1 MAQWVKV
8 GNIRG
13 PAGEIPDVSDFVKF
27 TYPSEG
33 NPTIKFSRESQDYP
47 AEISLTTSGHPRI
60 TVADPK
66 FNLTAGIGVG
76 SGQAH
81 VIING
86 KMITGFI
93 DEIKSNS
100 RNDTLP
106 TTLGLKNYTAGM
118 VKATTDEEHGT
129 GASLLTSDGKVVD
142 SVVFPGTDESIASL
156 GSDYFFINKDTNTV
170 EFNVT
175 DYEGLKR
182 ATAAFYVKNA
192 ADEVTSYLELGC
204 SNENQTNVG
213 TEGNPV
219 DLLYAA
225 DLDDAATDKRVP
237 NKKYVDDA
245 IAAIPK
251 PDLSRVV
258 KLNDETNNANFADG
272 SGRVEG
278 ITIRP
283 VNNGHAVVSTVN
295 VSDGQSTGGY
305 VSVGSNTDGLGM
317 YVTDHPFIRH
327 VVDGSV
333 TDYTISDE
341 ISEGT
346 NTLATGK
353 AVADYVEANSP
364 DLSGY
369 LPKTGGTLTGNV
381 DLNTGTAEPNL
392 SIKRTVDGGTTEV
405 EGRLRI
411 DSDGVVGLRSIVGG
425 TTVNNLY
432 LEQTQTRFTKPLSV
446 ASGGV
451 PQDGTVGQILK
462 KGQNGAEWVDSIVVD
477 ATVADVAARESVAV
491 VDDPANPTSGIVLKT
506 DSETDKTIITGVGDN
521 KVDEIYIS
529 DLDESATDDRVVN
542 KKYVDDAIDNSGHVK
557 AMGSSF
563 SGSPVVIPY
572 YKSGMVPNFVFV
584 DSDVITG
591 FGTLTLN
598 NEKHG
603 GVAVFDGS
611 GVYNGFI
618 APTNDPDNA
627 KWYINGKE
635 IYSATDDASTGDI
648 NALATAKAVKDA
660 VDGIDIPDISS
671 MLSIEGDN
679 NVLHVT
685 NNGVSEPTY
694 FRVCTSVDTMYTN
707 IGSGAVIASANGG
720 ESKIEAQN
728 TSNGGYARLV
738 GRYDDTALIE
748 TNGELKISDKSVSSI
763 TDDASSGSATA
774 LTTAKAVKD
783 YADGL
788 VSFVTDEQIDEYLEY
803 DPSVTIPFDLIN
815 NDMGTC
821 SCSIDETGTVSVF
834 GGTISWDSDLNTAY
848 NTWAT
853 IPDVTVP
860 TAYRPTSD
868 TIFDDA
874 ANSGGTYWYDVRFN
888 ADGTIDIRR
897 NNYPSYPPSYITNI
911 AISGKHTYQSTPPAQ
926 EGEGAP
932 DLGNGIMTAEQV
944 LSRLGGGSV
953 EKLFEGSTTGSYT
966 IQNGAEYKL
975 FAIEVETTDAWG
987 FVMAPLGSSEWHKT
1001 MITSNRY
1008 LNVRAVQS
1016 SKTVIIYLSSG
1027 GTAYIRTIYGIK

>member
-13 PAGEIPDVSDFVKF
+13 PAGEIPDVSEFVKF
-27 TYPSEG
+27 THNSTE
-33 NPTIKFSRESQDYP
+33 K
-47 AEISLTTSGHPRI
+47 EISFSSDPDASNRNIRLVTGPGNAFLGIVDNNKNQRVGFGAGSGHVFLNFSGKLI
-60 TVADPK
+60 TDP
-66 FNLTAGIGVG
+66 L
-76 SGQAH
+76 
-81 VIING
+81 
-86 KMITGFI
+86 

-100 RNDTLP
+100 RNDSFP

-118 VKATTDEEHGT
+118 VKATTDEEYGT

-175 DYEGLKR
+175 DFEGLKR

-192 ADEVTSYLELGC
+192 EDEVTSYLELGC

-245 IAAIPK
+245 IAAIP
-251 PDLSRVV
+251 D
-258 KLNDETNNANFADG
+258 
-272 SGRVEG
+272 
-278 ITIRP
+278 
-283 VNNGHAVVSTVN
+283 
-295 VSDGQSTGGY
+295 
-305 VSVGSNTDGLGM
+305 
-317 YVTDHPFIRH
+317 
-327 VVDGSV
+327 
-333 TDYTISDE
+333 
-341 ISEGT
+341 
-346 NTLATGK
+346 
-353 AVADYVEANSP
+353 P

-369 LPKTGGTLTGNV
+369 LPKTGGTLTGNI

-392 SIKRTVDGGTTEV
+392 SIKRTVDGGTTAV

-446 ASGGV
+446 GSGGV

-506 DSETDKTIITGVGDN
+506 DPETDKTIITGVGDK
-521 KVDEIYIS
+521 KVDEIHIS
-529 DLDESATDDRVVN
+529 DLDSTATDDRVVN
-542 KKYVDDAIDNSGHVK
+542 KKYVDDAIDNSGHIK
-557 AMGSSF
+557 ANVQDLFGQS
-563 SGSPVVIPY
+563 VVMPMIANTTST
-572 YKSGMVPNFVFV
+572 KMAPNFIFSAN
-584 DSDVITG
+584 DRFAA

-598 NEKHG
+598 NEIYG
-603 GVAVFDGS
+603 GVAVFG
-611 GVYNGFI
+611 GAGFYNGFI
-618 APTNDPDNA
+618 APMNDPDNA

-635 IYSATDDASTGDI
+635 IYSATDDASTGDT

-660 VDGIDIPDISS
+660 VDGIDIPDTSS

-685 NNGVSEPTY
+685 NDGVKEPTY
-694 FRVCTSVDTMYTN
+694 FRVCTTTDTYYTN

-748 TNGELKISDKSVSSI
+748 TNGELKINDKSVSSI

-774 LTTAKAVKD
+774 LVTAKAVKD

-834 GGTISWDSDLNTAY
+834 GGTISWGSNLTTAY

-868 TIFDDA
+868 TTFDSA
-874 ANSGGTYWYDVRFN
+874 ANSGSTYWYDVRFN
-888 ADGTIDIRR
+888 TDGTIDIRR

-944 LSRLGGGSV
+944 LSRIGGSGGGSV
-953 EKLFEGSTTGSYT
+953 EKLFEGSVTGSYT